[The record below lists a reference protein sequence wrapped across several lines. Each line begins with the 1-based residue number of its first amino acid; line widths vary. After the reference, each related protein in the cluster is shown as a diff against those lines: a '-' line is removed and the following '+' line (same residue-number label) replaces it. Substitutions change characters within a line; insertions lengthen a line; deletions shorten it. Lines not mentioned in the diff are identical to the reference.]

1 MRNRPESYKKI
12 YVTIAD
18 ALFLTLATLCFS
30 MVWLKDINQL
40 MRVYF
45 QGKGNLL
52 IILCYIAALI
62 IMLHIFG
69 GLKLDYYKIANLLIS
84 QFFGLVCTHIILTIQ
99 MILMVG
105 RVAAIGAI
113 TKNMVI
119 LFLINFLVISCITI
133 ISVKIYNRLFPPYKL
148 LHVHGDYKNNLKK
161 KISMRSDR
169 YVIEKDIHFSELEK
183 EYLNEFFQYDGIV
196 LNDIPSA
203 EKNNLLKI
211 CFDHRIRVYFVPKIS
226 DIFVKAA
233 EEINVFDTPMFL
245 CQNMDLSISQK
256 IAKRVMD
263 IFLSMLVLIIT
274 SPIMGVVALII
285 KMEDGGPVIYS
296 QERCTIDGKCF
307 MLHKFRSMRVNAEE
321 GGGARLA
328 KKDDDR
334 ITKIGKVI
342 RASRIDELP
351 QLANILKGEMS
362 FVGPRPERPEFVR
375 VNSEEI
381 PEFQYR
387 MKVKAGLTG
396 YAQVFGKYN
405 TSFLD
410 KLKLDLLYIEKYSI
424 LLDIQIILM
433 TLKVIILKESSEGV
447 ED

>member
-1 MRNRPESYKKI
+1 MRNRLEPYKKI
-12 YVTIAD
+12 YITIAD
-18 ALFLTLATLCFS
+18 ALFLNLATLCFS
-30 MVWLKDINQL
+30 MVWLNDINQL

-52 IILCYIAALI
+52 IIFCYAVALI

-69 GLKLDYYKIANLLIS
+69 GLKLDYYKIASLLIS
-84 QFFGLVCTHIILTIQ
+84 QFFGLACTHILLTIQ

-105 RVAAIGAI
+105 RVAAIAI
-113 TKNMVI
+113 IAKNMFI
-119 LFLINFLVISCITI
+119 LFFINFLVISCLTI
-133 ISVKIYNRLFPPYKL
+133 IFVKIYNYIFPPYKL
-148 LHVHGDYKNNLKK
+148 LHIHGDYKNNLKK

-169 YVIEKDIHFSELEK
+169 YVIEKDVHFSELKK
-183 EYLNEFFQYDGIV
+183 EYLNELSQYDGIV
-196 LNDIPSA
+196 LNDIPSV

-211 CFDHRIRVYFVPKIS
+211 CFDHRIRVYFVPKIP

-233 EEINVFDTPMFL
+233 EEINIFDTPMFL

-256 IAKRVMD
+256 TAKRIMD
-263 IFLSMLVLIIT
+263 IFLSIIVLIIT
-274 SPIMGVVALII
+274 SPIMAVVALII
-285 KMEDGGPVIYS
+285 KTEDGGPVIYS
-296 QERCTIDGKCF
+296 QERCTLDGKCF
-307 MLHKFRSMRVNAEE
+307 MLHKFRSMRVNAEA

-334 ITKIGKVI
+334 ITKIGKII

-351 QLANILKGEMS
+351 QLVNILKGEMS

-410 KLKLDLLYIEKYSI
+410 KLKLDLLYIEKYSV